1 MPHVSAVRKCLSAHE
16 LDFRRTEFG
25 CRGRLRAYFRRCGQ
39 GRFMK
44 RSSTRHIVSSWLLMM
59 LTMLFG
65 GLPAWA
71 QESGLAPDERNTV
84 EVFRR
89 ASKGVVHISAQA
101 SMTSPFEKHAVDSS
115 TGTGFSID
123 SDGRILTAFHVIK
136 DKDEITVIL
145 GNRHEFAARL
155 LGTAPQ
161 LDIALLQVDAPK
173 DELFPLALGNSG
185 SLDVG
190 QKVMAIGNAVGLHN
204 SLTVGV
210 ISALQRSMGDTA
222 VELEDA
228 LIQTDAAINP
238 GNSGGPLLN
247 SAGEVV
253 GINDAIIERA
263 QNIGFAIPIDLA
275 RSVIPDLIEMG
286 HPYRPVLG
294 FSGSEITPSL
304 AKLFGLPLDRG
315 FLIEEV
321 LPNSPAAD
329 VGLRAGGRI
338 VMVGQK
344 PYVLG
349 GDIIVGI
356 DGEPVSAASQIAKDL
371 LRSRPGQNLRLQ
383 VYRQGRTVDVAVP
396 LLKMQMQF

>member
-1 MPHVSAVRKCLSAHE
+1 MRMPKPCFPPRLSLLFILAMSVVT
-16 LDFRRTEFG
+16 L
-25 CRGRLRAYFRRCGQ
+25 RL
-39 GRFMK
+39 
-44 RSSTRHIVSSWLLMM
+44 S
-59 LTMLFG
+59 
-65 GLPAWA
+65 A
-71 QESGLAPDERNTV
+71 QESRLLSDERNTID
-84 EVFRR
+84 VFRR
-89 ASKGVVHISAQA
+89 ASQGVVHIRARA
-101 SMTSPFEKHAVDSS
+101 TMTSPFEKHVMEAS
-115 TGTGFSID
+115 TGTGFFID
-123 SDGRILTAFHVIK
+123 TDGRILTAFHVVR

-145 GNRHEFAARL
+145 SDRHEFTARL

-161 LDIALLQVDAPK
+161 LDIALLQVDAAK
-173 DELFPLALGNSG
+173 TELFPLVLGNSG

-190 QKVMAIGNAVGLHN
+190 QKVIAIGNAVGLHN

-247 SAGEVV
+247 SAGEVI
-253 GINDAIIERA
+253 GINDAIIEKA
-263 QNIGFAIPIDLA
+263 QGIGFAIPIDLA
-275 RSVIPDLIEMG
+275 RTVVPDLIDMG

-294 FSGSEITPSL
+294 FSGSEITANL
-304 AKLFGLPLDRG
+304 AKLFGLPVEKG

-329 VGLRAGGRI
+329 AGLRAGGRI
-338 VMVGQK
+338 VMVSEK

-349 GDIIVGI
+349 GDIVVAVN
-356 DGEPVSAASQIAKDL
+356 GEAFSAASQIAKAL
-371 LRSRPGQNLRLQ
+371 LRSRPGQELRLQ
-383 VYRQGRTVDVAVP
+383 VYRQGRTMDVSVP

>member
-1 MPHVSAVRKCLSAHE
+1 MNRSNRRHVVA
-16 LDFRRTEFG
+16 
-25 CRGRLRAYFRRCGQ
+25 
-39 GRFMK
+39 
-44 RSSTRHIVSSWLLMM
+44 SWLLMM
-59 LTMLFG
+59 LTMVFA
-65 GLPAWA
+65 GLPLWA
-71 QESGLAPDERNTV
+71 QEPRLTADERNTMD
-84 EVFRR
+84 VFRR
-89 ASKGVVHISAQA
+89 ASQGVVHIRAQVT
-101 SMTSPFEKHAVDSS
+101 MTSPFEKHSMESS

-123 SDGRILTAFHVIK
+123 SNGRILTAFHVIK

-145 GNRHEFAARL
+145 SNRHEFAARL

-161 LDIALLQVDAPK
+161 LDVALLQVDAPK
-173 DELFPLALGNSG
+173 DELFPLVLGNSG
-185 SLDVG
+185 SLEVG

-247 SAGEVV
+247 SAGEAI

-263 QNIGFAIPIDLA
+263 QNVGFAIPIDLA
-275 RSVIPDLIEMG
+275 RSVIPDLIDMG

-304 AKLFGLPLDRG
+304 AKLFGLPVDRG

-321 LPNSPAAD
+321 LPNSPAAQ

-349 GDIIVGI
+349 GDIIVGV
-356 DGEPVSAASQIAKDL
+356 DGESFSAASQIAKSL
-371 LRSRPGQNLRLQ
+371 LRSRPGQELRLQ
-383 VYRQGRTVDVAVP
+383 VYRQGRTMDVSVP

>member
-1 MPHVSAVRKCLSAHE
+1 V
-16 LDFRRTEFG
+16 
-25 CRGRLRAYFRRCGQ
+25 
-39 GRFMK
+39 
-44 RSSTRHIVSSWLLMM
+44 
-59 LTMLFG
+59 
-65 GLPAWA
+65 
-71 QESGLAPDERNTV
+71 DERNTI

-89 ASKGVVHISAQA
+89 ASQGVVHISARA
-101 SMTSPFEKHAVDSS
+101 TTTSPFEKRPMESS

-123 SDGRILTAFHVIK
+123 TGGRILTAFHVIK

-145 GNRHEFAARL
+145 SNHH
-155 LGTAPQ
+155 
-161 LDIALLQVDAPK
+161 IALLQVDAPK
-173 DELFPLALGNSG
+173 DELSPLALGNSG

-247 SAGEVV
+247 SAGEVI

-304 AKLFGLPLDRG
+304 AKLFGLPVEKG

-321 LPNSPAAD
+321 LPNSPGAEA
-329 VGLRAGGRI
+329 GLRAGGRI

-349 GDIIVGI
+349 GDIIVGVN
-356 DGEPVSAASQIAKDL
+356 GESFSAASQIAKDL
-371 LRSRPGQNLRLQ
+371 LRSRPGQDLRLQ
-383 VYRQGRTVDVAVP
+383 VYRQGRTIDVSVP

>member
-1 MPHVSAVRKCLSAHE
+1 MN
-16 LDFRRTEFG
+16 
-25 CRGRLRAYFRRCGQ
+25 
-39 GRFMK
+39 
-44 RSSTRHIVSSWLLMM
+44 RSNTCHIVSSWLLMM
-59 LTMLFG
+59 LTVLFA
-65 GLPAWA
+65 GLSSSWA
-71 QESGLAPDERNTV
+71 QESPLAPDERNTV

-101 SMTSPFEKHAVDSS
+101 TVTSPFEKHPMESS

-123 SDGRILTAFHVIK
+123 TDGRIVTAFHVIK

-145 GNRHEFAARL
+145 SNRHPFTARL

-185 SLDVG
+185 SLEVG
-190 QKVMAIGNAVGLHN
+190 QKAMAIGNAVGLHN

-247 SAGEVV
+247 SAGEVI

-263 QNIGFAIPIDLA
+263 QNIGFAVPIDLA

-304 AKLFGLPLDRG
+304 AKLFGLPVEKG

-321 LPNSPAAD
+321 LPNSPAKRRVAP
-329 VGLRAGGRI
+329 R
-338 VMVGQK
+338 K
-344 PYVLG
+344 
-349 GDIIVGI
+349 DII
-356 DGEPVSAASQIAKDL
+356 
-371 LRSRPGQNLRLQ
+371 
-383 VYRQGRTVDVAVP
+383 RT
-396 LLKMQMQF
+396 

>member
-1 MPHVSAVRKCLSAHE
+1 
-16 LDFRRTEFG
+16 
-25 CRGRLRAYFRRCGQ
+25 
-39 GRFMK
+39 MK
-44 RSSTRHIVSSWLLMM
+44 RSSIRNVVFSWLLLM
-59 LTMLFG
+59 LTMLIA
-65 GLPAWA
+65 GLPSWA
-71 QESGLAPDERNTV
+71 QESRLAPDERNTV
-84 EVFRR
+84 EVFRQ

-101 SMTSPFEKHAVDSS
+101 TMTSPFEKHSAESS

-123 SDGRILTAFHVIK
+123 AEGRILTAFHVIK
-136 DKDEITVIL
+136 DKDQITVIL
-145 GNRHEFAARL
+145 NNHHEFAARL

-173 DELFPLALGNSG
+173 DELFPLVLGNSG
-185 SLDVG
+185 SLEVG
-190 QKVMAIGNAVGLHN
+190 QKVIAIGNAAGLHN

-210 ISALQRSMGDTA
+210 VSALQRSMGDTA

-263 QNIGFAIPIDLA
+263 QNIGFAIPIDVV
-275 RSVIPDLIEMG
+275 RSVTPDLIEMG

-304 AKLFGLPLDRG
+304 AKLFGLPVDRG

-321 LPNSPAAD
+321 LPNSPAAG

-349 GDIIVGI
+349 GDIIVGV
-356 DGEPVSAASQIAKDL
+356 DGEAFSAASQIAKSL
-371 LRSRPGQNLRLQ
+371 LRSRPGQELRLQ
-383 VYRQGRTVDVAVP
+383 VYRQGRTADVSVP

>member
-1 MPHVSAVRKCLSAHE
+1 
-16 LDFRRTEFG
+16 
-25 CRGRLRAYFRRCGQ
+25 
-39 GRFMK
+39 MK
-44 RSSTRHIVSSWLLMM
+44 RSSTGHIVSSWLLMM
-59 LTMLFG
+59 LTMLFA

-71 QESGLAPDERNTV
+71 QESGLALDERKTV

-101 SMTSPFEKHAVDSS
+101 SMTSPFEKHTVDSS

-136 DKDEITVIL
+136 DKDQITVVL
-145 GNRHEFAARL
+145 GNRHEYAARL

-161 LDIALLQVDAPK
+161 LDIAVLQVDAPK

-185 SLDVG
+185 SLEVG

-247 SAGEVV
+247 SAGEVI

-304 AKLFGLPLDRG
+304 AKLFGLPVEKG

-321 LPNSPAAD
+321 LPNSPGAEA
-329 VGLRAGGRI
+329 GLRAGGRI

-356 DGEPVSAASQIAKDL
+356 DGEVFSVASQIAKSL
-371 LRSRPGQNLRLQ
+371 LRSQPGQELRLQ
-383 VYRQGRTVDVAVP
+383 VYRQGRTLDVSVP

>member
-1 MPHVSAVRKCLSAHE
+1 
-16 LDFRRTEFG
+16 
-25 CRGRLRAYFRRCGQ
+25 
-39 GRFMK
+39 MK
-44 RSSTRHIVSSWLLMM
+44 RVSICCAGLFCLIAVMTTAPQLLGQDSR
-59 LTMLFG
+59 LTV
-65 GLPAWA
+65 
-71 QESGLAPDERNTV
+71 DERNTI

-89 ASKGVVHISAQA
+89 ASQGVVHISARA
-101 SMTSPFEKHAVDSS
+101 TTTSPFEKRPMESS

-123 SDGRILTAFHVIK
+123 TGGRILTAFHVIK

-145 GNRHEFAARL
+145 SNHHEFAARL

-173 DELFPLALGNSG
+173 DELSPLALGNSG
-185 SLDVG
+185 SLEVG

-247 SAGEVV
+247 SAGEVI

-304 AKLFGLPLDRG
+304 AKLFGLPVEKG

-321 LPNSPAAD
+321 LPNSPGAEA
-329 VGLRAGGRI
+329 GLRAGGRI

-349 GDIIVGI
+349 GDIIVGVN
-356 DGEPVSAASQIAKDL
+356 GESFSAASQIAKVL
-371 LRSRPGQNLRLQ
+371 LRSRPGQELRLQ
-383 VYRQGRTVDVAVP
+383 IYRQGRTVDVSVP